1 MDKEQRVVGSL
12 FQREGAALRKDLS
25 ENLSREVSLG

>member
-1 MDKEQRVVGSL
+1 MEREQRMVGSL
-12 FQREGAALRKDLS
+12 FQREDAALRKDVS